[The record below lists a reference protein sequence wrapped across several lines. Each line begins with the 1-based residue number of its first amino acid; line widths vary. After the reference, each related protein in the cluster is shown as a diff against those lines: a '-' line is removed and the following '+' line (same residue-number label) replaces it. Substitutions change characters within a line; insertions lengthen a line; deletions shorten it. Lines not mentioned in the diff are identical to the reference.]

1 VTSIWI
7 FLVSFVGIIAG
18 GAIGMTLRVRLPKTQ
33 LNDETR
39 EMIRHGASLLA
50 TLVAVLISLTIASA
64 KSSYETQDAHFRQL
78 ASYLVEADQ
87 LLAQYGPEAT
97 GVRQLMR
104 EAVPAAMDR
113 IWREKETATQGA
125 AFTAR
130 SLAEQLYT
138 AVEALSP
145 SNDFQRGLKARVEQA
160 ITDIAR
166 TRLSMFADGD
176 TPVLTPFMLILT
188 SWLVVI
194 FASFGLF
201 VEPGRVVYGVLLV
214 FALSISSALFL
225 VADLSR
231 PFVGLMQIPKEQLKH
246 TLAPLPPS

>member
-1 VTSIWI
+1 VTSTWI
-7 FLVSFVGIIAG
+7 FLVSFVAILAG
-18 GAIGMTLRVRLPKTQ
+18 GAIGMSLRVRLPKAQ
-33 LNDETR
+33 LNAETR
-39 EMIRHGASLLA
+39 EMIRLGTSLLA

-64 KSSYETQDAHFRQL
+64 KSSYDTQDAHFRQF
-78 ASYLVEADQ
+78 AAYLVEADQ
-87 LLAQYGPEAT
+87 LLGQYGPEAT

-113 IWREKETATQGA
+113 IWREKATASQDT

-138 AVEALSP
+138 AIETLSP
-145 SNDFQRGLKARVEQA
+145 NNDAQRGLKARVEQA
-160 ITDIAR
+160 IADIAR

-176 TPVLTPFMLILT
+176 TPVLTPFLLILIF
-188 SWLVVI
+188 WLAVI

-201 VEPGRVVYGVLLV
+201 VEPGPVVFTALLV

-231 PFVGLMQIPKEQLKH
+231 PFAGLMQLPKEQLKH
-246 TLAPLPPS
+246 TLAPLS

>member
-1 VTSIWI
+1 
-7 FLVSFVGIIAG
+7 
-18 GAIGMTLRVRLPKTQ
+18 MTLRARLPKAHF
-33 LNDETR
+33 NAESRD
-39 EMIRHGASLLA
+39 MIRLGSSLLA

-78 ASYLVEADQ
+78 AAYLVEADQ

-97 GVRQLMR
+97 GMRQLMR
-104 EAVPAAMDR
+104 EAVPAAIDR
-113 IWREKETATQGA
+113 IWREKATASQDT

-145 SNDFQRGLKARVEQA
+145 KNDIQRGLKARVEQA
-160 ITDIAR
+160 VADLAR

-176 TPVLTPFMLILT
+176 TPVLTPFMLILIF
-188 SWLVVI
+188 WLVVV
-194 FASFGLF
+194 FGNFGLF
-201 VEPGRVVYGVLLV
+201 VEPGPVVFAALLV
-214 FALSISSALFL
+214 FALSISTALFL

-231 PFVGLMQIPKEQLKH
+231 PFVGLMQLPKEQIKH
-246 TLAPLPPS
+246 TLAPLS